1 MDLSI
6 SIMNYFKE
14 GSDFSNVL
22 QKSTKNGAPYSP
34 FGGLSGKE
42 RLKLFMINEVKS
54 GNSFHPN
61 EFKQNAGMF
70 GLKPTSIDSAFNTL
84 LKEGIVTNSGINGYS
99 FQLGKKPS
107 KTWYVV

>member
-1 MDLSI
+1 MYYKNL
-6 SIMNYFKE
+6 
-14 GSDFSNVL
+14 L
-22 QKSTKNGAPYSP
+22 KNGAPYSP

-70 GLKPTSIDSAFNTL
+70 GLKPTSIDSAFNAL

-99 FQLGKKPS
+99 FRLGKKPS